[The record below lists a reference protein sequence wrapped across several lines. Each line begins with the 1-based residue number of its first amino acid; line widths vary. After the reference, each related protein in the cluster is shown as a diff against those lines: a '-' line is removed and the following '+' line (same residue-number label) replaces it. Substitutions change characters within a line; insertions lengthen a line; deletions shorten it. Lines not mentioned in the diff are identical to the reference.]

1 MNILQA
7 YVIQKGKFVVVFS
20 SPDENLLKK
29 VVQNLAEDFGAL
41 FLNLFPYLKDM
52 ENIDNRTISSFFN
65 VDSNVI
71 FVIGPAFPTYYIK
84 ALRFNYHININLN
97 NTLIE
102 ERNVNKDML
111 KIYEQY
117 SSIKYSFKQNKKN
130 NEVRSSI
137 SKTLNLSKFKN
148 TTLLED
154 EIFNILIEYIEKK
167 LDSGKYVEKKL
178 SMKDEKGVDVDNDEN
193 IFEEVE
199 IDTYMSDDEIM
210 GEVNFETSDSDFII
224 GGMRKLNK

>member
-1 MNILQA
+1 
-7 YVIQKGKFVVVFS
+7 VVVFS

-84 ALRFNYHININLN
+84 ALRFNYHISINLN

-117 SSIKYSFKQNKKN
+117 SSIKYSFIQNKKN

-199 IDTYMSDDEIM
+199 IDTYMSDDKIM
-210 GEVNFETSDSDFII
+210 REVNFETSDSDFII